1 MDLSKLEKILSTEPK
16 YRYIQIQH
24 AIFRDLVTN
33 WDEVKTLPISLRENL
48 EKICPLNIQ
57 ADIFHSRDG
66 RTSKALVTLADGNK
80 IETVLMRH
88 EGDRHTACV
97 SSQVG
102 CPLACTFCATGRLG
116 LKRNLTADE
125 IVEQVLLW
133 NRVLKG
139 LGEKDRITNVVYMGM
154 GEPFLNYTNVMK
166 SIHILNDKDGLN
178 IGARKI
184 SISTSGIAPKIKKL
198 ALEKIQVNLAL
209 SLHAPNDNLRSQLM
223 PVNTHFPL
231 KKVMEA
237 IDYYISK
244 TNRKVMFEYLMIDSV
259 NDSLEQAKEL
269 VVLLKRP
276 LVMVNLIAYNP
287 TNAYQPAKT
296 KNIQAF
302 KQYLEK
308 EGLFAIQRFTFGQDI
323 KAACGQLA
331 LNNK

>member
-1 MDLSKLEKILSTEPK
+1 
-16 YRYIQIQH
+16 
-24 AIFRDLVTN
+24 
-33 WDEVKTLPISLRENL
+33 
-48 EKICPLNIQ
+48 LN
-57 ADIFHSRDG
+57 H
-66 RTSKALVTLADGNK
+66 
-80 IETVLMRH
+80 
-88 EGDRHTACV
+88 
-97 SSQVG
+97 
-102 CPLACTFCATGRLG
+102 
-116 LKRNLTADE
+116 
-125 IVEQVLLW
+125 
-133 NRVLKG
+133 
-139 LGEKDRITNVVYMGM
+139 
-154 GEPFLNYTNVMK
+154 
-166 SIHILNDKDGLN
+166 KDGLN

-184 SISTSGIAPKIKKL
+184 SISTSGIVPKIKKL

-209 SLHAPNDNLRSQLM
+209 SLHAPNDVLRSQLM
-223 PVNTHFPL
+223 PVNKHFPL

-244 TNRKVMFEYLMIDSV
+244 TNRKVMFEYLMIDGV

-331 LNNK
+331 LEN

>member
-1 MDLSKLEKILSTEPK
+1 MNLSKLDKILSGEPK
-16 YRYIQIQH
+16 YRSKQIQQ
-24 AIFRDLVTN
+24 AIFRDLVGD
-33 WDEVKTLPISLRENL
+33 WEEVKTLPKQLRENL
-48 EKICPLNIQ
+48 QKNCPLDINAQ
-57 ADIFHSRDG
+57 IFHSRDG
-66 RTSKALVTLADGNK
+66 RTSKALVILVDGNK

-97 SSQVG
+97 SCQVG

-154 GEPFLNYTNVMK
+154 GEPFLNYSNVMS
-166 SIHILNDKDGLN
+166 SIQTLNNKDGLN

-184 SISTSGIAPKIKKL
+184 SISTSGIVPKIKKL
-198 ALEKIQVNLAL
+198 ALENIQVNLAL
-209 SLHAPNDNLRSQLM
+209 SLHAPNDALRSQLM
-223 PVNTHFPL
+223 PVNKHFPL
-231 KKVMEA
+231 ATVMDA

-244 TNRKVMFEYLMIDSV
+244 TNRKVMFEYLMIDGV
-259 NDSLEQAKEL
+259 NDSLDQAKEL
-269 VVLLKRP
+269 AVLLKRP

-296 KNIQAF
+296 KNIQIF
-302 KQYLEK
+302 KEYLEK
-308 EGLFAIQRFTFGQDI
+308 EGLFVIQRFTFGQDI

-331 LNNK
+331 LEN